1 VIQKKEIRIK
11 YELYAEAGVKEY
23 WIVNPVETNIAVF
36 LLNKEGK
43 FDGARLYAD
52 HETIAAVA
60 VPGFMV
66 NTSDI
71 FIND

>member
-1 VIQKKEIRIK
+1 
-11 YELYAEAGVKEY
+11 VKEY

-43 FDGARLYAD
+43 FDGAGLYAD